1 MSQGEFTKIADVSQV
16 PEGGLH
22 LATLGNARIA
32 LANVGG
38 TIYAF
43 DDECTHDGG
52 PLSDGDLHADC
63 SVTCPWHFSRFDI
76 RTGEI
81 LDSPAEEPIGVY
93 EVKVEGTEVFVGSR
107 SEPS

>member
-1 MSQGEFTKIADVSQV
+1 MTHSEFVKVADTSQIPD
-16 PEGGLH
+16 GGLH
-22 LATLGNARIA
+22 LTKLGSARIA
-32 LANVGG
+32 LASVGG

-52 PLSDGDLHADC
+52 PLSDGELREC
-63 SVTCPWHFSRFDI
+63 VVTCPWHFSSFDI

-81 LDSPAEEPIGVY
+81 VDSPAEEPIGVY